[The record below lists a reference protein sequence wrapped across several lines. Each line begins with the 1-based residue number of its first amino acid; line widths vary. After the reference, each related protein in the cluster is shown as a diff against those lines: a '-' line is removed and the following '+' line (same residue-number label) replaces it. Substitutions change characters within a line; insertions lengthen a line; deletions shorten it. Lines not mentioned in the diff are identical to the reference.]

1 MSEFYKKIENLT
13 RDTWNK
19 KQAEKRKI
27 LLDKFYKTLNNETFQ
42 GFLIQIQNKMID
54 AALVPVKNEKGEVES
69 QTVIKFFEFYKE
81 NKMYEHLKEFDS
93 LFQEE
98 LKEEKNSLYNL
109 FIFFSLPYS
118 SEDPDSLICEDP
130 DFIND
135 LRRSSFYM
143 RKWIYM
149 LLGLDHNYCKEPPL
163 GGFRTLFGRLDQED
177 IRSDAVIFHCYASPP
192 ANGEE

>member
-98 LKEEKNSLYNL
+98 LEEDRKSLDL
-109 FIFFSLPYS
+109 
-118 SEDPDSLICEDP
+118 PDSSEDP

-135 LRRSSFYM
+135 LIRSSFYM

-149 LLGLDHNYCKEPPL
+149 LLGLVHNSCMKEPPL